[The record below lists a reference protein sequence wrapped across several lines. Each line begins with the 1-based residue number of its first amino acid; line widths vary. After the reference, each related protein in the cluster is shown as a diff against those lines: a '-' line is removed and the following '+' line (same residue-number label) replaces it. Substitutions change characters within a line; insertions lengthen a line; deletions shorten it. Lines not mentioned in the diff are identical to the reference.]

1 MTGDGEQML
10 GGLLS
15 ASQLSSL
22 EDLPDLVAEYGRS
35 VGFSQTMIYVADLQQ
50 QVLVPLTGQRDVYG
64 DPLETI
70 RIDAT
75 IAGRAFRNMEIVE
88 ARHVLDPAAPETAPT
103 SPAGDGPQRL
113 WVPLLNDTERVG
125 VLGVTVAQGSESVG
139 SLAGRLAS
147 LVSLLVISKRPHSD
161 SYARLVRA
169 RPMTLS
175 AEVLWNLLPPRAF
188 ADDNVVV
195 SAALEPA
202 YEVGGDAYDYAI
214 DSGTLRVSIFD
225 AMGHD
230 TAAGLT
236 ATIAMGAGRTSRRQ
250 GKDLPAT
257 SEAIDAAI
265 DEQFID
271 RFATGVLA
279 DLDLRTG
286 WLSWVNRGHH
296 PPLVIR
302 KSQQVATL
310 DSVPD
315 PPMGICLRL
324 STGLLRYQLE
334 PGDRLLF
341 YTDGVIEAQSP
352 DGQPFGL
359 ERFIDFIVR
368 HEADGT
374 SAPETLRRLIHSIL
388 QHQHGRLQDDA
399 TVLMVEWRTGRQQQL
414 VLGKIKVPGP

>member
-1 MTGDGEQML
+1 MTREGEQML
-10 GGLLS
+10 GGLLG
-15 ASQLSSL
+15 AGQLSAM
-22 EDLPDLVAEYGRS
+22 EDLPGLVAEYGRS

-50 QVLVPLTGQRDVYG
+50 QRLVPLTGQRDVFG
-64 DPLETI
+64 DPLEPI

-75 IAGRAFRNMEIVE
+75 MAGHAFRSVEIVE
-88 ARHVLDPAAPETAPT
+88 ARHVLDPAAPETVPT
-103 SPAGDGPQRL
+103 SRAGDGPQRL
-113 WVPLLNDTERVG
+113 WVPLLNGTERVG
-125 VLGVTVAQGSESVG
+125 VLGVTVQQWSEGVG
-139 SLAGRLAS
+139 LLAGRLAL

-161 SYARLVRA
+161 SYSRLVRA

-188 ADDNVVV
+188 ANDKVVV

-214 DSGTLRVSIFD
+214 DGDTLHVSIFD

-236 ATIAMGAGRTSRRQ
+236 ATIAIGAGRTSRRQ
-250 GKDLPAT
+250 GRDLPAT

-265 DEQFID
+265 HEQFTG

-286 WLSWVNRGHH
+286 WLRWVNRGHH

-310 DSVPD
+310 NSVPD
-315 PPMGICLRL
+315 PPMGIGLSL

-352 DGQPFGL
+352 DGEMFGL

-368 HEADGT
+368 LESDGM
-374 SAPETLRRLIHSIL
+374 SAPETLRRLIQTIL
-388 QHQHGRLQDDA
+388 QRQRGRLQDDA
-399 TVLMVEWRTGRQQQL
+399 TVLTVEWRTERQQQL
-414 VLGKIKVPGP
+414 ILERSG

>member
-1 MTGDGEQML
+1 
-10 GGLLS
+10 
-15 ASQLSSL
+15 
-22 EDLPDLVAEYGRS
+22 
-35 VGFSQTMIYVADLQQ
+35 
-50 QVLVPLTGQRDVYG
+50 
-64 DPLETI
+64 
-70 RIDAT
+70 
-75 IAGRAFRNMEIVE
+75 
-88 ARHVLDPAAPETAPT
+88 
-103 SPAGDGPQRL
+103 
-113 WVPLLNDTERVG
+113 
-125 VLGVTVAQGSESVG
+125 
-139 SLAGRLAS
+139 
-147 LVSLLVISKRPHSD
+147 
-161 SYARLVRA
+161 
-169 RPMTLS
+169 
-175 AEVLWNLLPPRAF
+175 
-188 ADDNVVV
+188 
-195 SAALEPA
+195 
-202 YEVGGDAYDYAI
+202 
-214 DSGTLRVSIFD
+214 
-225 AMGHD
+225 MGHD

-236 ATIAMGAGRTSRRQ
+236 ATVAMGAGRTSRRQ
-250 GKDLPAT
+250 GKGLPAT
-257 SEAIDAAI
+257 SKAI

-315 PPMGICLRL
+315 PPMGFCLSL

-341 YTDGVIEAQSP
+341 YTDP

-414 VLGKIKVPGP
+414 VLGKTRVPGP